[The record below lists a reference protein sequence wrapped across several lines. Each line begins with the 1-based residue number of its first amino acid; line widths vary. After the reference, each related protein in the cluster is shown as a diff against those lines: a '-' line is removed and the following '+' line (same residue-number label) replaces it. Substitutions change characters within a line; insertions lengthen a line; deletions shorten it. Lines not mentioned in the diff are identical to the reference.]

1 MYTLCSVRPVP
12 GKEGGVSGLFGQIRI
27 SQNPSHV
34 TPALVS
40 LHPALNFF
48 LADAFFLTSAKLSA
62 VLNLETEIN
71 PLSTLHKPPK
81 ILSEEMRSKWQI
93 EVVFQKLMLIH
104 EAVMRKGKS
113 LLRIVLTEGKGS
125 VCISFEE

>member
-1 MYTLCSVRPVP
+1 MP

-34 TPALVS
+34 TLALVS
-40 LHPALNFF
+40 LHPALIFF
-48 LADAFFLTSAKLSA
+48 LSDACFLTSAELSA

-113 LLRIVLTEGKGS
+113 LLRIN
-125 VCISFEE
+125 